1 MGKGD
6 IDMVQIK
13 YDIVGSFLRPEA
25 IKEFKLKILK

>member
-6 IDMVQIK
+6 FDMIQIK

-25 IKEFKLKILK
+25 IEKSESRV